1 MAHATTSARQGQAD
15 PRLLKV
21 QVGRAA
27 KAIRAGVIGSP
38 LWVCFFAAMCS
49 KPIPFL
55 GKVGIERA
63 IAVVLIVTAAAG
75 LAHLALRFYH
85 RSAND
90 SRTVARWRLQLL
102 GLSFFVSA
110 AWGSADRKSVV

>member
-1 MAHATTSARQGQAD
+1 MAHALTSVRQGQAD

-49 KPIPFL
+49 NPIPFL
-55 GKVGIERA
+55 GKVGLERA
-63 IAVVLIVTAAAG
+63 IAVVLIVTAAVG
-75 LAHLALRFYH
+75 LSHFALRLYQ

-90 SRTVARWRLQLL
+90 ERTVARWRLQLL
-102 GLSFFVSA
+102 GISFF
-110 AWGSADRKSVV
+110 

>member
-1 MAHATTSARQGQAD
+1 MAHALTSVRQGQAD

-27 KAIRAGVIGSP
+27 KAIRASVVGSP

-49 KPIPFL
+49 KPVPFL
-55 GKVGIERA
+55 GKVSLERA

-75 LAHLALRFYH
+75 FPPFSPRLSPRNAQEFRP
-85 RSAND
+85 N
-90 SRTVARWRLQLL
+90 ARWGLHSVGLRRFCRGPL
-102 GLSFFVSA
+102 GA
-110 AWGSADRKSVV
+110 RP